1 MRTIAFTPFVALL
14 AALAGLPAQAAP
26 RTVAEVAQYEG
37 ADRQAVLEAGAKKE
51 GQVLLYTVGTQ
62 TQPVLEAFMKKYPFV
77 RLGAFRGDASVV
89 ARKVLEEYKAGR
101 HTVDAIDMNTG
112 GLQPLRA
119 EGYLQPYKSPE
130 LLAIRKESIEP
141 SSLWALSYE
150 SYLSLGYNTKAI
162 AEKDVPRTYED
173 LLDPKWQGKMA
184 VPGTSTFP
192 NWVGAI
198 LLERGKEK
206 GEEYL
211 KRLARQKIR
220 IYEISGR
227 AVANLVVSGEVPL
240 SPVIYSSHMA
250 NSIDDGASVDWVALG
265 PVYSTVGG
273 VALAAKSPNPH
284 AGMLYV
290 DFMLSREGQIMRQ
303 KLGYATA
310 RTDLQN
316 KEKPSKILY
325 LSERPTYN
333 EEFEAWQDTA
343 RRIFGRGENRPGAK

>member
-1 MRTIAFTPFVALL
+1 MRNLASGAAAAFL
-14 AALAGLPAQAAP
+14 AALACLPAQAAP

-51 GQVLLYTVGTQ
+51 GEVQLYTVGTQ
-62 TQPVLEAFMKKYPFV
+62 TQPVLDAFMKKYPFI

-89 ARKVLEEYKAGR
+89 ARKILEEYQAGR

-112 GLQPLRA
+112 GLQPLRDA
-119 EGYLQPYKSPE
+119 GHLQSYKSPE
-130 LLAIRKESIEP
+130 LLSIRKESIEP
-141 SSLWALSYE
+141 SNLWALSYE

-162 AEKDVPRTYED
+162 AEKDAPKTYED
-173 LLDPKWQGKMA
+173 LLDPRWQGKMA
-184 VPGTSTFP
+184 VPGTTTFP

-198 LLERGKEK
+198 LLDRGKAK
-206 GEEYL
+206 GEEFL
-211 KRLARQKIR
+211 KKLAQQKIR

-240 SPVIYSSHMA
+240 SPVIYSSHIA
-250 NSIDDGASVDWVALG
+250 NSKDEGASVDWLALG

-273 VALAAKSPNPH
+273 VALAAKAPNPH

-290 DFMLSREGQIMRQ
+290 DFMLSRDGQIMRQ

-333 EEFEAWQDTA
+333 AEFEEWQETA
-343 RRIFGRGENRPGAK
+343 RRIFGRGEKLPAKK